1 MKRIITMIA
10 LLLATML
17 MLTSCSQKLEG
28 RWNVIGGKDNNGNP
42 IDGSFGFFGEHQ
54 VEISFKDNHQFTVIV
69 EGSYTKDYDYE
80 FKDGKITFIDQDEY
94 ISFSGNYI
102 GLTETF
108 ELKINNN
115 RMIWSLPGTQR
126 VIEFEKE

>member
-10 LLLATML
+10 LLLAAMFV
-17 MLTSCSQKLEG
+17 LTSCGQKLEG

-42 IDGSFGFFGEHQ
+42 VDGSFGFFGEHQ